1 MIARLCERCGLKPE
15 SYHARRWCY
24 DCKPG
29 CGGRP
34 LPCRRC
40 GTTDDFWAGS
50 LCRRCHH
57 HAPQRP
63 EGCRDCL
70 AWGVV
75 RTHKWLCGGC
85 ISWRTIYRGS
95 IAACISCEGMLT
107 VNEHGCCRLCWRQ
120 VKLVQERLRD
130 RNRGPL
136 NILGANQ
143 YGQQLFLANVSS
155 SKNGFR
161 PRPPRAQ
168 PPAIALP
175 KGPRR
180 RPPRK
185 TQLELFTRD
194 PVADAARGYGFPDP
208 PDAGLVYR
216 LDDLTCDHATR
227 HGWSV
232 TKVHR
237 IRTAMRVLL
246 SMLGTTSFPIAASD
260 VLRLTAVDLP
270 VSPVLTVLREAKLLQ
285 EDRASTIELWFS
297 ARIRDLPPIMT
308 SELQTWFDVL
318 HDGHNTPPRTRP
330 RSPVTIKNR
339 LHWTLPTL
347 TMWAATGH
355 ESLRDIG
362 REDIL
367 AVLPAGGTARV
378 KLGDGL
384 RSIFCTLK
392 AHHVVFHNPMARIS
406 VGNFERRTPLPA
418 DPNKLRAALNSSDHA
433 CAALAALMVFHGLRP
448 VELRDLRLTD
458 VRDGRLH
465 LPDRTVPLADP
476 VKQQLSAYLDHRY
489 SRWPNSINPHFFIH
503 VVSAG
508 TMKPVRF
515 YWVNEKLGMSA
526 MAIRQDRIV
535 DEAHA
540 TAGDLR
546 RICDFFGVTMAT
558 AEHYATSLNHP
569 GITSD
574 TLGSRTPDPN

>member
-1 MIARLCERCGLKPE
+1 MSGRLCERCGLKPE
-15 SYHARRWCY
+15 SYNARRWCY

-29 CGGRP
+29 WGGRP

-40 GTTDDFWAGS
+40 GATDDFWARS
-50 LCRRCHH
+50 LCRRCHLQ
-57 HAPQRP
+57 APQRP

-85 ISWRTIYRGS
+85 ISWRS
-95 IAACISCEGMLT
+95 IHRDPATCVSCQRVLV

-130 RNRGPL
+130 RRRGPL
-136 NILGANQ
+136 DILGANRH
-143 YGQQLFLANVSS
+143 GQQLFLANLSS

-161 PRPPRAQ
+161 PRPPRPV
-168 PPAIALP
+168 PPPIAV
-175 KGPRR
+175 KRPRR
-180 RPPRK
+180 RAPRK

-194 PVADAARGYGFPDP
+194 PLADAARSHGFPDP
-208 PDAGLVYR
+208 PNPSLAYR

-227 HGWSV
+227 HGWNA
-232 TKVHR
+232 KKAHR

-246 SMLGTTSFPIAASD
+246 AMLATTTLPIAASD
-260 VLRLTAVDLP
+260 VLRLRALDFP
-270 VSPVLTVLREAKLLQ
+270 VSPVLTILREARILHD
-285 EDRASTIELWFS
+285 DRASTIELWFNV
-297 ARIRDLPPIMT
+297 RIGDLPPVMAG
-308 SELQTWFDVL
+308 ELQTWFDVL
-318 HDGHNTPPRTRP
+318 HDGHPTPPRTRP

-347 TMWAATGH
+347 TTWAAAGH
-355 ESLRDIG
+355 ESLREIS

-367 AVLPAGGTARV
+367 AVLPASGTERA

-384 RSIFCTLK
+384 GSIFRTLK
-392 AHHVVFHNPMARIS
+392 AHQVVFHNPMARIT

-418 DPNKLRAALNSSDHA
+418 DPDKLRTALNTNDHA
-433 CAALAALMVFHGLRP
+433 GAALAALAVFHGLRP
-448 VELRDLRLTD
+448 AELRDLRLTD
-458 VRDGRLH
+458 VRDGH
-465 LPDRTVPLADP
+465 LYLPGRTMPLADP
-476 VKQQLSAYLDHRY
+476 VKDQLSAYLDQRY
-489 SRWPNSINPHFFIH
+489 HRWPNSINPHFFIH
-503 VVSAG
+503 VRSAG
-508 TMKPVRF
+508 TLEPVRCQ
-515 YWVNEKLGMSA
+515 WVNDKLGMSA
-526 MAIRQDRIV
+526 MAIRTDRIV

-574 TLGSRTPDPN
+574 TLGSRTPDPS